1 MVFGAKEKQSQYE
14 ESDTHF
20 ESKNIKQIRPK
31 IYYNFSCKPQIYQ
44 VKMIW

>member
-1 MVFGAKEKQSQYE
+1 MIKSITPDSHHQMVTIGGFGAKEKQSQYE

-31 IYYNFSCKPQIYQ
+31 I
-44 VKMIW
+44 